1 MSVAGT
7 PERYDAVILGTGQAG
22 NPLSRALAG
31 AGHRTAIVEKGWV
44 GGSCVNVGCTPTKAM
59 IASGRV
65 AHLAHRSGEYGV
77 DVEGVGVDIQRV
89 LARKRAIVEGFRNES
104 QKRLQTTP
112 NLELIFGEASF
123 IGPRQVRISASDGR
137 HRELSSDRIFIN
149 TGARPSIPRVA
160 EAPGVDVLT
169 SSTILDLNELPIH
182 LIILG
187 GGYIAVELGQL
198 YRRFGSRVTIIQR
211 GGQLLAREDEDVAHA
226 VADILREDG
235 IELLLDAELTAA
247 RRDDRGDV
255 VAIVEA
261 AAGPVEVRGSH
272 LLAAAGRVPQTDRLA
287 LDRAG
292 IETDDQG
299 YVIVDDRLATNV
311 PGVYALGDVKG
322 GPAFTHV
329 AYDDYR
335 IVETNLLKGGDAR
348 TTGRL
353 LPYTVFL
360 DPELGRVGMSERE
373 ARDSGRKIR
382 VARLPMT
389 GVARAI
395 ERGETRGFM
404 KAVVDADTG
413 AILGCAILGVEGG
426 EVMSVL
432 QVAMMGELPWT
443 ALRDGMFS
451 HPTLAESLNNLFM
464 DLDGSDD

>member
-1 MSVAGT
+1 MAGT
-7 PERYDAVILGTGQAG
+7 LERYDAVILGTGQAG
-22 NPLSRALAG
+22 KPLARALAC

-44 GGSCVNVGCTPTKAM
+44 GGSCINVGCTPTKAM

-65 AHLAHRSGEYGV
+65 AHLAHRGGEYGV
-77 DVEGVGVDIQRV
+77 DVEGVAVDIHRV
-89 LARKRAIVEGFRNES
+89 LARKRAIVEGFRNGS
-104 QKRLQTTP
+104 QERLEETP
-112 NLELIFGEASF
+112 NLDLIFGEASF
-123 IGPRQVRISASDGR
+123 IGPRQVRIWASDGSQ
-137 HRELSSDRIFIN
+137 RELSCDRVFIN
-149 TGARPSIPRVA
+149 TGARPSIPPVA

-169 SSTILDLNELPIH
+169 SSTILDLAELPTH

-211 GGQLLAREDEDVAHA
+211 GGQLLSREDEDVAHA

-235 IELLLDAELTAA
+235 IELRLNAELTAA
-247 RRDDRGDV
+247 RRDDDGDV
-255 VAIVEA
+255 VATVEGA
-261 AAGPVEVRGSH
+261 EEQVEVRGSH

-299 YVIVDDRLATNV
+299 HVNVDDRLETNV

-353 LPYTVFL
+353 LPYTVFM

-373 ARDSGRKIR
+373 ARDSGHRIR
-382 VARLPMT
+382 VARMPMT

-404 KAVVDADTG
+404 KAVVDADTD

-426 EVMSVL
+426 EVTAVL
-432 QVAMMGELPWT
+432 QVAMMGGLPWT

-451 HPTLAESLNNLFM
+451 HPTLAEALNNLFM
-464 DLDGSDD
+464 DLDGSGD